1 MVPAKNNLERHIQN
15 KNWWILS
22 FFTPGV
28 NFIFTQGGENNFTL
42 NVFNLNIQLTIGDSD
57 DWSRSLHF
65 RAIFIPVF
73 GLENCT
79 EELAKMQ
86 WIVHYITHHQLQFFS
101 YRRTK
106 SDEKW
111 PRCPSNEVTFVS
123 KVISW
128 LQMRFFFWPSIFAS
142 LEKISK
148 FSR

>member
-1 MVPAKNNLERHIQN
+1 MGELFHFLPQG
-15 KNWWILS
+15 WILFS
-22 FFTPGV
+22 LR
-28 NFIFTQGGENNFTL
+28 GEKNNFTL
-42 NVFNLNIQLTIGDSD
+42 NVFNFSIQLTIGDCD

-65 RAIFIPVF
+65 CSIFLPVF

-101 YRRTK
+101 YRRTS
-106 SDEKW
+106 SDVKW

-128 LQMRFFFWPSIFAS
+128 LQMRFFLTVNFRVTGKNLQILTIKYIQIMQFDI
-142 LEKISK
+142 LQ
-148 FSR
+148 FY